1 MDLRM
6 VKTRSQIKEAFLA
19 LRQKLMPEKIKV
31 KDICAVAMI
40 NKTTFYNHYTDS
52 NELSNEIENYAIE
65 KVMSD
70 FPERDRIFEDPKAYI
85 VGLLRALEKEAENLR
100 IIFRGKQE
108 ALCAGLEDR
117 LHKLYSDMPTDADGK
132 ILLSFILGGFVR
144 IVKDHLFTS
153 EKCSIDRLA
162 EQTIRLL
169 ESILPPNTIQ
179 FEGIKQ
185 S

>member
-6 VKTRSQIKEAFLA
+6 VKTRSQIKAAFLA
-19 LRQKLMPEKIKV
+19 LREKLMPENIKV

-70 FPERDRIFEDPKAYI
+70 FPERARIFEDPKAYI
-85 VGLLRALEKEAENLR
+85 IGLLRALEKESDNLK

-108 ALCAGLEDR
+108 ILCVKLEER
-117 LHKLYSDMPTDADGK
+117 LYSLYKDMATTAEGN
-132 ILLSFILGGFVR
+132 IMLSFTIGGFIR
-144 IVKDHLFTS
+144 IVRDHLLGDT
-153 EKCSIDRLA
+153 KLNIDMLA
-162 EQTIRLL
+162 DQTIHLL
-169 ESILPPNTIQ
+169 ESILPPDTLKA
-179 FEGIKQ
+179 EK
-185 S
+185 

>member
-52 NELSNEIENYAIE
+52 KELSNEIESYAIE

-85 VGLLRALEKEAENLR
+85 VGLLRALEKESENLR

-108 ALCAGLEDR
+108 VLCARLEER
-117 LHKLYSDMPTDADGK
+117 LHKLYSDMPTNADGR

-144 IVKDHLFTS
+144 IVKDHLFTN
-153 EKCSIDRLA
+153 EKCSIDHLA
-162 EQTIRLL
+162 EQTIHLL
-169 ESILPPNTIQ
+169 ETILPPNTFQ
-179 FEGIKQ
+179 SEGAKQ